1 MITRSYDAVIIHPS
15 PGALAAAAML
25 AAKGMQVL
33 VLERPEDQPPAGK
46 YRFPNHRRIL
56 AGIGGS
62 KFLPTAL
69 REIQVHPQDVK
80 SMQRSDPLFQ
90 VVDPTHRVDVHYDG
104 GLFVEDLGRQFGP
117 GMAVA
122 ANNLLARLEEAAE
135 RYAEAVGTSLSEE
148 TNVGFF
154 SRIGLSKISWTEPSE
169 PAELAITLGQAA
181 EEEGVDPALLRFITA
196 PLYLLSG
203 SADPL
208 AETGLGRAGL
218 VLMSAL
224 DGIYQDPNNPDA
236 FDTLMRRRVEG
247 IKVDITADDQPEE
260 LVLGW
265 GRLKEIRFA
274 GREQPVRA
282 ESLIT
287 GDDPQLLAP
296 WLDGAPA
303 DEYAAAG
310 LDLVPTH
317 FLHSLR
323 LGIADEVVPV
333 GMCDHVFMVSP
344 DAAAEGPPV
353 GADCMLLSLTPRDS
367 AGAPEGRRALTV
379 SCRLPLELADDARAL
394 DAQSRAMLERTK
406 ELMPYLERYIE
417 VIHLPQRGPRTD
429 TNPYPVDARPVA
441 FSTAEKGR
449 RTVNL
454 TLPHRNV
461 FYCGR
466 GALPFLGL
474 DGEVI
479 AGMAVARLAQQVMR
493 KGK

>member
-1 MITRSYDAVIIHPS
+1 VITRSYDAVVIHPS

-25 AAKGMQVL
+25 AAKGLQVL
-33 VLERPEDQPPAGK
+33 VLESPEDLPPAGK

-104 GLFVEDLGRQFGP
+104 GLFVEDLSRQFGDQEA
-117 GMAVA
+117 MA

-154 SRIGLSKISWTEPSE
+154 SRIGLSKISWAEPSE

-181 EEEGVDPALLRFITA
+181 QEEKVDPALLRFITA
-196 PLYLLSG
+196 PLFLLSG
-203 SADPL
+203 SAAPL

-224 DGIYQDPNNPDA
+224 DGIYQDPTNPDA

-247 IKVDITADDQPEE
+247 IKVEFSSEDQPEE
-260 LVLGW
+260 LVVGW

-287 GDDPQLLAP
+287 GDDPQLLSR
-296 WLDGAPA
+296 WLEDSTA

-333 GMCDHVFMVSP
+333 GMCDHVFLISS
-344 DAAAEGPPV
+344 EGPTE
-353 GADCMLLSLTPRDS
+353 GSDCMLLSMTPRDS

-379 SCRLPLELADDARAL
+379 SCRLPLDLVDDARAL
-394 DAQSRAMLERTK
+394 DAASRAMLERTK

-441 FSTAEKGR
+441 FSTADKGR
-449 RTVNL
+449 RAVNL

>member
-1 MITRSYDAVIIHPS
+1 MITRAYDAVIVHPS

-25 AAKGMQVL
+25 AAKGLQVL
-33 VLERPEDQPPAGK
+33 VLERPEDVYPAGK

-90 VVDPTHRVDVHYDG
+90 VVNPSHRVDVHYDG
-104 GLFVEDLGRQFGP
+104 GLFVGDLSRQFGDH
-117 GMAVA
+117 A
-122 ANNLLARLEEAAE
+122 ALAGNNLLARLEEAAE

-154 SRIGLSKISWTEPSE
+154 SRIGLSKISWAE
-169 PAELAITLGQAA
+169 PAEPGGMAITLEQAA
-181 EEEGVDPALLRFITA
+181 QEEGVDPALLRFLTA

-224 DGIYQDPNNPDA
+224 DGIYQDPDNPDA

-260 LVLGW
+260 LVVGW
-265 GRLKEIRFA
+265 GRLREIRFA
-274 GREQPVRA
+274 GRDQPVRA
-282 ESLIT
+282 ECLIT
-287 GDDPQLLAP
+287 GDDPQLLSR
-296 WLDGAPA
+296 WLNGTAA
-303 DEYAAAG
+303 DEYSAAG

-323 LGIADEVVPV
+323 LGIADDVVPV
-333 GMCDHVFMVSP
+333 GMCDHVFLIS
-344 DAAAEGPPV
+344 AEGPTE
-353 GADCMLLSLTPRDS
+353 GSDCMLLSMTPRDS
-367 AGAPEGRRALTV
+367 SGAPEGRRALTV
-379 SCRLPLELADDARAL
+379 SCRLPLEYVDDARAL
-394 DAQSRAMLERTK
+394 DAASRAMLERIK
-406 ELMPYLERYIE
+406 ELIPYLERYIE
-417 VIHLPQRGPRTD
+417 VIHLPQRGARTD
-429 TNPYPVDARPVA
+429 TNPYPVDPRPVA
-441 FSTAEKGR
+441 FSTSGKSHRA
-449 RTVNL
+449 VNL

-479 AGMAVARLAQQVMR
+479 AGMAVARLAQQVLR